1 MAQHKSAKK
10 RIRRNARAAGVNH
23 SRLSRIRTAV
33 KELETAITAGDKTA
47 AQAAFK
53 KVTPELMRGAT
64 KGAAGAP
71 WLAWAPAR
79 VPRARP
85 SHNRADVFVAHVVP
99 NQRSVA
105 PESARKNGCTEPR

>member
-23 SRLSRIRTAV
+23 SRLSRIRTVV

-64 KGAAGAP
+64 KGV
-71 WLAWAPAR
+71 LAKGTVSR
-79 VPRARP
+79 KLSRL
-85 SHNRADVFVAHVVP
+85 
-99 NQRSVA
+99 
-105 PESARKNGCTEPR
+105 SARIKSIAA

>member
-64 KGAAGAP
+64 KGV
-71 WLAWAPAR
+71 LAKGTVSR
-79 VPRARP
+79 KLSRL
-85 SHNRADVFVAHVVP
+85 
-99 NQRSVA
+99 
-105 PESARKNGCTEPR
+105 SARIKSIAA